1 MICFT
6 AGMKSRIAVILM
18 AVLLALTP
26 SVFASGKKEMKSSVS
41 FHMESDGNDNP
52 KMIAQAIHNGKNRFF
67 RRLPE
72 ITTKDIVSFNPF
84 PSELGDDY
92 GIVFR
97 LTPAATNRLAAATAA
112 NQGKYLMAQLNGRL
126 VDGVLIDKQ
135 INDGFVVIWKGAT
148 LGDIQLLDNDKPR
161 MGEEGKKK
169 KK

>member
-1 MICFT
+1 MR
-6 AGMKSRIAVILM
+6 SHIAAIFLVV
-18 AVLLALTP
+18 ALALSP
-26 SVFASGKKEMKSSVS
+26 SAFASGKKEVKSSVS

-52 KMIAQAIHNGKNRFF
+52 KMIAQAVHNGKNRFF

-84 PSELGDDY
+84 PSEAGEDY

-97 LTPAATNRLAAATAA
+97 LTPTATNRLSAVTAA
-112 NQGKYLMAQLNGRL
+112 NQGRYLMAQLNGRL

-148 LGDIQLLDNDKPR
+148 IADIQLLDQDKPR
-161 MGEEGKKK
+161 IGEEGKKK